1 MREVV
6 HVAKYT
12 KTQKRNLVIAI
23 MKKSERLYQAHR
35 YDAKPAF
42 TLKDMADIDKIC
54 QRALNRMK

>member
-1 MREVV
+1 
-6 HVAKYT
+6 VAKYT
-12 KTQKRNLVIAI
+12 KTQKRNLLIAI

-42 TLKDMADIDKIC
+42 TLKDMAEIDKIC